1 MLALMEKT
9 DMTSLLE
16 AALADAKAAG
26 ATSADALHIDGTDI
40 SVSQRLGSPED
51 MERAE
56 SAGVGIRAF
65 VGGKYAMASS
75 SDLSRGALKLAAE
88 RAVAMAKASIE
99 DAHSRLA
106 EAGEWGAPKQGLELC
121 EAQEPNI
128 ECMREQCAICEDAA
142 RSHKG
147 ITNSEGAQMSAGR
160 HAVTLVSSVGK
171 SASYAS
177 SSLSLSAS
185 VLGGEGD
192 KMERDYAYSVAR
204 HLQDLRSAEAIGHEA
219 AERTLKR
226 LNPRKQ
232 STQTVPVVFDPRVAK
247 SLLGS
252 FVSAISG
259 SAVARG
265 TSFLKDKMG
274 EQLFADSVQ
283 IIDDPHRV
291 RGLASRPLDA
301 EGLGNGA
308 LELIK
313 NGTLETWLL
322 DLRSA
327 SQLGLKSN
335 ARASR
340 GLGSPPSP
348 SSTNV
353 HMAAGALSPEAMIAE
368 IDQGFYVTEA
378 FGMGV
383 NMVTG
388 DYSQGASGFW
398 IEGGELAY
406 PVSELTIAG
415 HLLEMFKTLTP
426 ADDLQFDYATNAPT
440 LRVDKMMIA
449 GA

>member
-1 MLALMEKT
+1 
-9 DMTSLLE
+9 MTTLLE
-16 AALADAKAAG
+16 IALADAKSAG
-26 ATSADALHIDGTDI
+26 ATSADAVHISGTDI
-40 SVSQRLGSPED
+40 SVSQRLGQPED

-56 SAGVGIRAF
+56 SSGVGIRAF
-65 VGGKYAMASS
+65 VDGKYAMASS
-75 SDLSRGALKLAAE
+75 SDLSREALKIAAE
-88 RAVAMAKASIE
+88 RAVAMAKASIA

-106 EAGEWGAPKQGLELC
+106 EAGEWGTPKAGLDLY
-121 EAQEPNI
+121 EAQEPSI
-128 ECMREQCAICEDAA
+128 EWMREQCALCEDAA
-142 RSHKG
+142 RSHAG

-171 SASYAS
+171 SAQYAS
-177 SSLSLSAS
+177 SSVSLSAS

-204 HLQDLRSAEAIGHEA
+204 HLEDIRDAAEVGHEA

-232 STQTVPVVFDPRVAK
+232 STQNVPVIFDPRVGK
-247 SLLGS
+247 GLLGS
-252 FVSAISG
+252 LTSAISG

-274 EQLFADSVQ
+274 EQLFAESIQ

-291 RGLASRPLDA
+291 RGLASRQLDS
-301 EGLGNGA
+301 EGLGNA
-308 LELIK
+308 PLELIK
-313 NGTLETWLL
+313 DGVLQTWLL

-327 SQLGLKSN
+327 SQLGLTSN

-353 HMAAGALSPEAMIAE
+353 HLAAGELSPEAMIGE
-368 IDQGFYVTEA
+368 IESGFYVTEA

-383 NMVTG
+383 NLVTG

-398 IEGGELAY
+398 IEKGELAY

-426 ADDLQFDYATNAPT
+426 ANDLRFDYATNAPT
-440 LRVDKMMIA
+440 LRIAKMTVA

>member
-1 MLALMEKT
+1 MLARMTET
-9 DMTSLLE
+9 DIISLLE
-16 AALADAKAAG
+16 TALSDANAAG
-26 ATSADALHIDGTDI
+26 ATSADAVHIDGTDI
-40 SVSQRLGSPED
+40 SVSQRLGNPED

-75 SDLSRGALKLAAE
+75 SDLSREALKLAAE

-99 DAHSRLA
+99 DAHSRMA
-106 EAGEWGAPKQGLELC
+106 EAGEWGALKEGLELY
-121 EAQEPNI
+121 EAEEPSI
-128 ECMREQCAICEDAA
+128 EWMREQCAICEDAA
-142 RSHKG
+142 RSHAG

-177 SSLSLSAS
+177 SSVSLSAS
-185 VLGGEGD
+185 VLGGEGEG
-192 KMERDYAYSVAR
+192 MERDYAYSVAR
-204 HLQDLRSAEAIGHEA
+204 HSHDLRDAADIGNEA
-219 AERTLKR
+219 AKRTLKR

-232 STQTVPVVFDPRVAK
+232 TTQTVPVLFDPRVSK
-247 SLLGS
+247 GLLGS
-252 FVSAISG
+252 FTSAISG

-291 RGLASRPLDA
+291 RGLASRPLDS
-301 EGLGNGA
+301 EGLANA
-308 LELIK
+308 PLELVK
-313 NGTLETWLL
+313 DGVLQTWLL

-353 HMAAGALSPEAMIAE
+353 HLAAGDQSPEAMISE
-368 IDQGFYVTEA
+368 IESGFYVTEA

-383 NMVTG
+383 NLVTG

-398 IEGGELAY
+398 IEKGELAY

-415 HLLEMFKTLTP
+415 HLLEMFKTLKP
-426 ADDLQFDYATNAPT
+426 ADDLLFDYATNAPT
-440 LRVDKMMIA
+440 LRVAQMMVA